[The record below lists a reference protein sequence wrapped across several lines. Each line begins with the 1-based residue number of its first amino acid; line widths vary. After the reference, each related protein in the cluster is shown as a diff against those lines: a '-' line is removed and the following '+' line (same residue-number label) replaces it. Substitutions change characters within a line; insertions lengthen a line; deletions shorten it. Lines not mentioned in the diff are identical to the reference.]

1 MKTISVKAVKRADF
15 GKKAAKAIRREGMV
29 PCVLCGNGETETFSV
44 DPREIKPLIYTP
56 NSYIVEFDIE
66 GKKEQAVLR
75 EAQFHPVREEI
86 LHLDF
91 YRIAEGKPVS
101 IAIPVRLTGN
111 AEGVKVGGKLALSA
125 RKLVV
130 SALVENLPDE
140 IVVDVTELGVGKTIF
155 VGDLEF
161 ENLKFI
167 TPATTAV
174 CAVRVTRA
182 SRGAAEAA
190 KYAGNMKYL
199 IVGLGNI
206 GAEYAET
213 RHNIGFNVLDAL
225 AEASNTVFT
234 TQRYGDVAEAKY
246 KGRTLVLLKPSTYMN
261 LSGKA
266 VRYWMDAGKIPPEN
280 LLVVSDDIALPF
292 GTLRLRPKGSAG
304 GHNGLKN
311 ISELLGTE
319 EYARMRFGVGGD
331 FPKGHQVEYVLGE
344 WTDEER
350 KALPERLKVFV
361 DAIRSFATV
370 GTQLTMTNFNKK

>member
-182 SRGAAEAA
+182 SRGAAEA
-190 KYAGNMKYL
+190 
-199 IVGLGNI
+199 
-206 GAEYAET
+206 
-213 RHNIGFNVLDAL
+213 HNIGFNVLDAL

>member
-1 MKTISVKAVKRADF
+1 MPELSGARGNNLKNKKIMQTLKIEATPRADF
-15 GKKAAKAIRREGMV
+15 GKKASRAIRREGQV
-29 PCVLCGNGETETFSV
+29 PCVLYGGGETVSFSV
-44 DPREIKPLIYTP
+44 DAKALKPLIYTP
-56 NSYIVEFDIE
+56 NSYIVELTID
-66 GKKEQAVLR
+66 GKTEKAVMR
-75 EAQFHPVREEI
+75 EVQFHPVREEI

-190 KYAGNMKYL
+190 K
-199 IVGLGNI
+199 
-206 GAEYAET
+206 
-213 RHNIGFNVLDAL
+213 
-225 AEASNTVFT
+225 
-234 TQRYGDVAEAKY
+234 
-246 KGRTLVLLKPSTYMN
+246 
-261 LSGKA
+261 
-266 VRYWMDAGKIPPEN
+266 
-280 LLVVSDDIALPF
+280 
-292 GTLRLRPKGSAG
+292 
-304 GHNGLKN
+304 
-311 ISELLGTE
+311 
-319 EYARMRFGVGGD
+319 
-331 FPKGHQVEYVLGE
+331 
-344 WTDEER
+344 
-350 KALPERLKVFV
+350 
-361 DAIRSFATV
+361 
-370 GTQLTMTNFNKK
+370 

>member
-111 AEGVKVGGKLALSA
+111 AEGV
-125 RKLVV
+125 
-130 SALVENLPDE
+130 
-140 IVVDVTELGVGKTIF
+140 TELGVGKTIF

-190 KYAGNMKYL
+190 K
-199 IVGLGNI
+199 
-206 GAEYAET
+206 
-213 RHNIGFNVLDAL
+213 
-225 AEASNTVFT
+225 
-234 TQRYGDVAEAKY
+234 
-246 KGRTLVLLKPSTYMN
+246 
-261 LSGKA
+261 
-266 VRYWMDAGKIPPEN
+266 
-280 LLVVSDDIALPF
+280 
-292 GTLRLRPKGSAG
+292 
-304 GHNGLKN
+304 
-311 ISELLGTE
+311 
-319 EYARMRFGVGGD
+319 
-331 FPKGHQVEYVLGE
+331 
-344 WTDEER
+344 
-350 KALPERLKVFV
+350 
-361 DAIRSFATV
+361 
-370 GTQLTMTNFNKK
+370 